1 MRQFNYKDCKLEGM
15 SKKFHENG
23 GIWSI
28 KTYKNGKFINRK
40 EYDKEGKLMSEWNYL
55 IEKKGNKR

>member
-1 MRQFNYKDCKLEGM
+1 MT
-15 SKKFHENG
+15 KKFYENG

-40 EYDKEGKLMSEWNYL
+40 EYDKEGKLMSEQNFST
-55 IEKKGNKR
+55 EEDGNKKGE